1 MTTLFR
7 PAVAAG
13 LFALALALAG
23 GPAAAQAPSPE
34 QIKVAREVIEASGAS
49 RSLDNIVPIFMD
61 EAKQTFTRTR
71 PEISAKLDE
80 ALKAIEPEFAKR
92 REDLMNDIASVY
104 ASRFTLQEL
113 TEIKAFYKTSTGV
126 KLVQNLPEVLRQS
139 YGQTEAW
146 SRKMSQD
153 IVTRLRQEMRKRG
166 EEI

>member
-7 PAVAAG
+7 SAAAAG
-13 LFALALALAG
+13 LLALALVG
-23 GPAAAQAPSPE
+23 GPAAAQTPSPE
-34 QIKVAREVIEASGAS
+34 QIKVAREVIDASGAS

-80 ALKAIEPEFAKR
+80 ALKAIQPEFAER
-92 REDLMNDIASVY
+92 REQLMDSIATVY

-113 TEIKAFYKTSTGV
+113 TEIKAFYLTPTGV
-126 KLVQNLPEVLRQS
+126 KLVQNLPDVLRLS
-139 YGQTEAW
+139 YEQTEAW